1 MGKGQVPGQGAG
13 RSMPGPI
20 GNRAYFDLRVVVLT
34 IR

>member
-1 MGKGQVPGQGAG
+1 MGKGQDPGQRAMGVTREA
-13 RSMPGPI
+13 I